1 MYRHALNNANIVT
14 PSFTA
19 PSKNSNYRYSHII
32 EQAKSIDYDDFCY
45 YKAAEDF
52 YSSISKDGLYI
63 RDAPSDRPI
72 ASLEPFK
79 FCPWCAKKLKK
90 K

>member
-1 MYRHALNNANIVT
+1 MYRHVLNNASIVT

-19 PSKNSNYRYSHII
+19 PSKNSNYCYSHII
-32 EQAKSIDYDDFCY
+32 EQAKRIDYDDFCY
-45 YKAAEDF
+45 YKAAEDS

-63 RDAPSDRPI
+63 RDALSDRPI

-79 FCPWCAKKLKK
+79 FCPGVQRS
-90 K
+90 